1 MSIHTL
7 DTPESPIQVQG
18 KGKQLPVEVIAL
30 EDEGDK
36 GHKYE
41 VDLEPNEHPQHYS
54 LSKKWI
60 VIAVISSS
68 ALCVTFASSAASFT
82 EAGMAAEFHI
92 PREVT
97 ILSITVFVA
106 GLGIGPLLTGPLS
119 EMYGRNIIYRVSY
132 VLLCAF
138 TFGVAFAPDIA
149 VHLVFRFLTGLCGS
163 SFLSVA
169 GGTVSDMFE
178 NKHVANPMAVY
189 TLSPFIGPVAGPLIA
204 GCNTDWRWTYRVLI
218 IWSFAQTVAL
228 FLLVPET
235 YVPVL
240 KKWKAAELRKSTGD
254 ENYWAPLDRSDL
266 SLSRAI
272 LISCYRPFELVILE
286 RMALLLNIWCAS
298 TSLILGILYLAF
310 QAFPVIFEQHHGFS
324 TEQTGLTFLGIGL
337 GMIIGLT
344 TQPYWNHF
352 ISKESEKHGGVCP
365 PEARLHSGEVGG
377 VLIPISLYWL
387 AFTTYP
393 SVPWI
398 VPIIASIPFGTGIF
412 LVFTSVFT
420 YLVTAYRPIAA
431 SAMASN
437 TAMRS
442 SFAATFPLFAGFM
455 YAKLG
460 TVGATALLAGLM
472 TLTVPL
478 PFVFRRIGA
487 RLRANSRFAAH

>member
-1 MSIHTL
+1 MSIPTSASL
-7 DTPESPIQVQG
+7 ESQTPS
-18 KGKQLPVEVIAL
+18 KGKEVVQVVAL
-30 EDEGDK
+30 EEEEK
-36 GHKYE
+36 NRKYE
-41 VDLEPNEHPQHYS
+41 VDLEPNEHPQAYT
-54 LSKKWI
+54 LFKKWTVI
-60 VIAVISSS
+60 MVIATS
-68 ALCVTFASSAASFT
+68 ALCVTCASSAASFT
-82 EAGMAAEFHI
+82 EAGMAAEFHV

-97 ILSITVFVA
+97 ILSITLFVA

-119 EMYGRNIIYRVSY
+119 EVYGRNTIYRVSY
-132 VLLCAF
+132 ILLCAF

-163 SFLSVA
+163 SFLSVS
-169 GGTVSDMFE
+169 GGSVSDMFE
-178 NKHVANPMAVY
+178 NRHVANPMAVY

-204 GCNTDWRWTYRVLI
+204 GFINQNTNWRWTYRVLI
-218 IWSFAQTVAL
+218 IWSFTQTIAL
-228 FLLVPET
+228 FTLVPET

-240 KKWKAAELRKSTGD
+240 RKRKAANLRKSTGD
-254 ENYWAPLDRSDL
+254 QNYWAPVDRSNL
-266 SLSRAI
+266 SLGKAI
-272 LISCYRPFELVILE
+272 LISCYRPFELVIFE
-286 RMALLLNIWCAS
+286 RMALLLNIW

-310 QAFPVIFEQHHGFS
+310 QAFPVIFEQHHGFN
-324 TEQTGLTFLGIGL
+324 TQETGLTFLGIGL
-337 GMIIGLT
+337 GMVIGLA
-344 TQPYWNHF
+344 TQPYWNNF
-352 ISKESEKHGGVCP
+352 IAKESKKNGGICP
-365 PEARLHSGEVGG
+365 PEARLFAGEVGG

-437 TAMRS
+437 SAMRS
-442 SFAATFPLFAGFM
+442 SFAAVFPLFAGYM
-455 YAKLG
+455 YARLG

-478 PFVFRRIGA
+478 PFIFRRIGA